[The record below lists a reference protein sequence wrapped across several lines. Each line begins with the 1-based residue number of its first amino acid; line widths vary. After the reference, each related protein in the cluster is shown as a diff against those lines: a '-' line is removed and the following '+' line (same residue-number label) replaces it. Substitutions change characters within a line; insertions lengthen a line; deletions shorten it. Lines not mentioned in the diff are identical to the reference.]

1 MGASSDPK
9 RALSDPPKA
18 TPAPLPLW
26 GEVLRALFWLACGAL
41 VSLTLSP
48 RAGGTSA
55 FLSPPARPLVWH
67 GGSQLQAYS
76 GSSAT
81 WYRENPY
88 LGLDFDFKG
97 AAASLLGARAHLA
110 EVGLQRD
117 PVDWEVFDAA
127 PAESG
132 CVNLTLMFIPEE
144 EGGGGKAESKLVCNP
159 GALAPGCVVY
169 SFGSANRYD
178 FEDTMLRSVPCE
190 VHTFDCTI
198 DPDPA
203 RKDPRIHFHK
213 WCLGSP
219 GQPEPFMALPDIM
232 KALGHATVDLLK
244 IDIEGFEYF
253 VVEALYRS
261 HLEAAARG
269 DEADLGL
276 PLQMC
281 IEFHV
286 RAWNQP
292 HSFSCKWYSLEG
304 PNPPCPSL
312 TKGDAALPWV
322 QLSDMGYAVAHR
334 ENNVRCAWAGDHTWR
349 LAGSFLFLY
358 LLTPPVPLFSFAALV
373 AYLHQLCRVHACAR
387 LQGGA
392 IAWVASSPY
401 FFSCLGGTQPAPPQ
415 PALERVFFF
424 Y

>member
-1 MGASSDPK
+1 MGALNDLKGAPSDPK
-9 RALSDPPKA
+9 T
-18 TPAPLPLW
+18 TPTPLPLW
-26 GEVLRALFWLACGAL
+26 GEVLRALFWLLCGAL
-41 VSLTLSP
+41 ISLALSP
-48 RAGGTSA
+48 HAGSA
-55 FLSPPARPLVWH
+55 SALLAASARPLVWH

-76 GSSAT
+76 GSPST

-88 LGLDFDFKG
+88 LGADFDFRG
-97 AAASLLGARAHLA
+97 AAASLLDARAHLA

-127 PAESG
+127 PAETG
-132 CVNLTLMFIPEE
+132 CANLTLMYIPEE

-159 GALAPGCVVY
+159 GALARGCIVY

-178 FEDTMLRSVPCE
+178 FEDTMLRSAPCE

-198 DPDPA
+198 DPDPN

-219 GQPEPFMALPDIM
+219 GQPAPFMALPDIM

-334 ENNVRCAWAGDHTWR
+334 ENNVRGGVIKR
-349 LAGSFLFLY
+349 LAGGPL
-358 LLTPPVPLFSFAALV
+358 PLFSSPLPAPSLFPFPALARTAPP
-373 AYLHQLCRVHACAR
+373 AYLHQLCRVHAGAR
-387 LQGGA
+387 L
-392 IAWVASSPY
+392 
-401 FFSCLGGTQPAPPQ
+401 
-415 PALERVFFF
+415 
-424 Y
+424 